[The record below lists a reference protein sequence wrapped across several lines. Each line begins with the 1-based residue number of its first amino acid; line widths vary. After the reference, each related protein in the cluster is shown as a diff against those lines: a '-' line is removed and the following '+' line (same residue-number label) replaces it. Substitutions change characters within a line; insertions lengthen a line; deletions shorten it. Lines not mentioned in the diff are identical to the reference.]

1 MSFKGAPLLN
11 SAEVMVLAEGQTEVR
26 FIKQV
31 LGPYLGERGIYLT
44 PIQLDKPGQKGGD
57 VRFVRAKHDIARYL
71 KQRSDTYVSLLVDY
85 YGIGRDWP
93 GLNSV
98 RPGASPSDIATT
110 ICTETQGAI
119 DAELSDYR
127 SNLRFVPHVAIHEF
141 EALLFSEPDTLANA
155 IKVNRQLID
164 GIIQECGEPEAID
177 NSQHTAPSKRIEQL
191 YSRFKK
197 TSDGIAIAR
206 AIGIERM
213 RSMCPVFNGW
223 LGRLESLANPL

>member
-1 MSFKGAPLLN
+1 MSRSILVTVVVEGAT
-11 SAEVMVLAEGQTEVR
+11 EQRFVKEILA
-26 FIKQV
+26 
-31 LGPYLGERGIYLT
+31 PYLGAKSVFMT
-44 PIQLDKPGQKGGD
+44 PIILSKPGQKGGD
-57 VRFVRAKHDIARYL
+57 VRFVRAKNDIARYL

-98 RPGASPSDIATT
+98 RPGASPRDIATT

-127 SNLRFVPHVAIHEF
+127 SNLRFVPHVAVHEF
-141 EALLFSEPDTLANA
+141 EALLFSEPATLASA
-155 IKVNRQLID
+155 IQVNRQHID
-164 GIIQECGEPEAID
+164 VIIEQCGEPEAID
-177 NSQHTAPSKRIEQL
+177 DSPDTAPSKRIQQL

-206 AIGIERM
+206 AIGVERM

-223 LGRLESLANPL
+223 LGRLESLADPV